1 MIKKI
6 VVTFL
11 FLFSANYSQDCPVK
25 PTGLTVCEKKMDKT
39 FVSIELEKTR
49 RETSKACFPYWD
61 GYSFPDISIKLS
73 VDGNIIFF
81 PKELYCT
88 IALVNDF
95 SVKKET
101 KTLFYLVLQET
112 LAKLYILKCFLTKK
126 RSINHSRLKE
136 LIRKIRFQLVRTD
149 LFFMNDCFG
158 FLDGTTPESNKR
170 SLLWPF
176 SVRFLGKI
184 DCR

>member
-95 SVKKET
+95 SVKKRNKDFILFGSSGDASET
-101 KTLFYLVLQET
+101 VYFEVFFDEEKVYKSFTFERVDKKDTISTCTYRPVFYQ
-112 LAKLYILKCFLTKK
+112 
-126 RSINHSRLKE
+126 
-136 LIRKIRFQLVRTD
+136 
-149 LFFMNDCFG
+149 
-158 FLDGTTPESNKR
+158 
-170 SLLWPF
+170 
-176 SVRFLGKI
+176 
-184 DCR
+184 